1 MRDMRAL
8 AVAERLR
15 DDIRAGRFH
24 PRERLV
30 EADLAESYGV
40 KRSAVRAALLELAAE
55 GVVERTPNRGARV
68 RSMSIDEAIEI
79 TETRLSL
86 QAMCAGKAATR
97 GTDEQREELGAL
109 LDELRTAV
117 ERNEPERY
125 VAMNS
130 RIFALIREMS
140 GQTTATGII
149 ERLYAQSSPNPFPFM
164 IPQRRVASMHEYE
177 RIVAAVRAGDAG
189 AAHEA
194 TTVHRDHV
202 LAALRAIR
210 DGRPIEGAVEG

>member
-1 MRDMRAL
+1 MRAL

-15 DDIRAGRFH
+15 EDIRAGRFH

-30 EADLAESYGV
+30 EADLADAYGV
-40 KRSAVRAALLELAAE
+40 KRSAVRAALMELAAE

-68 RSMSIDEAIEI
+68 RSISIDEAIEI

-86 QAMCAGKAATR
+86 QAMCAGKAAVR
-97 GTDEQREELGAL
+97 GSEAQRAELEELIA
-109 LDELRTAV
+109 ELRDAV
-117 ERNEPERY
+117 ERNEPEGY
-125 VAMNS
+125 VAKNS
-130 RIFALIREMS
+130 RIFELIREMS
-140 GQTTATGII
+140 GQALASGII

-177 RIVAAVRAGDAG
+177 AIVAAVVAGDAA
-189 AAHEA
+189 AAHAA
-194 TTVHRDHV
+194 TVEHRDHV

-210 DGRPIEGAVEG
+210 DGRPIEGAVDG

>member
-1 MRDMRAL
+1 MRAL

-30 EADLAESYGV
+30 EADLADSYGV
-40 KRSAVRAALLELAAE
+40 KRSAVRAALMELAAE

-68 RSMSIDEAIEI
+68 RSISIDEAIEI

-86 QAMCAGKAATR
+86 QAMCAAKAATR
-97 GTDEQREELGAL
+97 GTDAQRTELDDL
-109 LDELRTAV
+109 LAELRVAV

-130 RIFALIREMS
+130 RIFEIIREMS
-140 GQTTATGII
+140 GQATATGII

-177 RIVAAVRAGDAG
+177 AIVAGVVGKDAD
-189 AAHEA
+189 AAHAA
-194 TTVHRDHV
+194 TIAHRDHV
-202 LAALRAIR
+202 LDALRAIR
-210 DGRPIEGAVEG
+210 DGRPIEGAVAG

>member
-1 MRDMRAL
+1 MRAL

-15 DDIRAGRFH
+15 EDIRAGRFH

-30 EADLAESYGV
+30 EADLADAYGV
-40 KRSAVRAALLELAAE
+40 KRSAVRAALMELAAE

-68 RSMSIDEAIEI
+68 RSISIDEAIEI

-86 QAMCAGKAATR
+86 QAMCAGKAALR
-97 GTDEQREELGAL
+97 GSDAQREELREL
-109 LDELRTAV
+109 LGELRAAV
-117 ERNEPERY
+117 DRNEPEQY
-125 VAMNS
+125 VAMNA
-130 RIFALIREMS
+130 RIFAVIREMS

-177 RIVAAVRAGDAG
+177 RIVDAVVARDAD
-189 AAHEA
+189 AAHAA
-194 TTVHRDHV
+194 TVTHRDHV
-202 LAALRAIR
+202 LDALRAIR
-210 DGRPIEGAVEG
+210 DGRPIEGAVAG

>member
-1 MRDMRAL
+1 MRAL

-15 DDIRAGRFH
+15 EDIRAGRFH

-30 EADLAESYGV
+30 EADLADAYGV
-40 KRSAVRAALLELAAE
+40 KRSAVRAALMELAAE

-68 RSMSIDEAIEI
+68 RSISIDEAIEI

-86 QAMCAGKAATR
+86 QAMCAGKAALR
-97 GTDEQREELGAL
+97 GSDAQR
-109 LDELRTAV
+109 DELRELLGELRAAV
-117 ERNEPERY
+117 DRNEPEQY

-130 RIFALIREMS
+130 RIFAIIREMS

-177 RIVAAVRAGDAG
+177 RIVDAVVARDAD
-189 AAHEA
+189 AAHAA
-194 TTVHRDHV
+194 TVTHRDHV
-202 LAALRAIR
+202 LDALRAIR
-210 DGRPIEGAVEG
+210 DGRPIEGAVAT

>member
-1 MRDMRAL
+1 MRAL
-8 AVAERLR
+8 AVAELLR
-15 DDIRAGRFH
+15 EDIRVGRFH

-30 EADLAESYGV
+30 EADLADVYGV

-68 RSMSIDEAIEI
+68 RSISIDEAIEI

-97 GTDEQREELGAL
+97 GSDAERDELRAL
-109 LDELRTAV
+109 LDELREGV

-130 RIFALIREMS
+130 RIFEIIREMS
-140 GQTTATGII
+140 GQTTAAGII

-164 IPQRRVASMHEYE
+164 IPQRRVASMREYE
-177 RIVAAVRAGDAG
+177 SIVTAVVNRDADAAY
-189 AAHEA
+189 AA
-194 TTVHRDHV
+194 TVTHRDHV
-202 LAALRAIR
+202 LDALRAIR
-210 DGRPIEGAVEG
+210 DGRPIEGAVAE